1 MAARVWDE
9 ETAREIIGRLAALE
23 GADASDPPC
32 AAGRIRMR
40 PSGGGPPLIADALN
54 LSRAE
59 AHGVVAFYHDVR
71 AAPAGRRVVRICRAE
86 ACQANGVEAL
96 LAELRARRGLAPDGP
111 SDDKLTFET
120 VYCLGNCALGPNAL
134 VDGEIVARLDAD
146 RLAALC
152 DGASIGR
159 RADRCGRD
167 DDDARVSSSRATRR
181 RFRSAQTRWR
191 AACRTRPAGAA
202 LT

>member
-1 MAARVWDE
+1 MAARAWNE

-23 GADASDPPC
+23 GATLPILHALQDAFGCVHP
-32 AAGRIRMR
+32 AAI
-40 PSGGGPPLIADALN
+40 PLVADALN

-59 AHGVVAFYHDVR
+59 AHGVVAFYHDFR
-71 AAPAGRRVVRICRAE
+71 ASPAGRRVVKICRAE

-96 LAELRARRGLAPDGP
+96 LAELRARRGFAPDGP

-146 RLAALC
+146 RLAELC
-152 DGASIGR
+152 DGAS
-159 RADRCGRD
+159 RD
-167 DDDARVSSSRATRR
+167 DAQIVAGETR
-181 RFRSAQTRWR
+181 
-191 AACRTRPAGAA
+191 
-202 LT
+202 